1 MKSDNIQTSLH
12 GQRYSTLQGKM
23 MNKSLALLITALSFT
38 SLNAIASERAEQ
50 GWQLIEQGAL
60 IVDVRTPQEFQA
72 EHLDN
77 AINYPLSEIAV
88 HFANVDK
95 NKSIVV
101 YCRSGARSG
110 RAYDYLVSQGFINVH
125 NAGGLEEIQQSR

>member
-1 MKSDNIQTSLH
+1 
-12 GQRYSTLQGKM
+12 

-38 SLNAIASERAEQ
+38 SLNALASERAEQ

-60 IVDVRTPQEFQA
+60 IVDVRTPQEFQI

-77 AINYPLSEIAV
+77 ALNYPLSEIAEIAEIAE

-95 NKSIVV
+95 SKSIVV

-110 RAYDYLVSQGFINVH
+110 RAHDYLISQGFTNVH
-125 NAGGLEEIQQSR
+125 NAGGLEEVQQAR

>member
-1 MKSDNIQTSLH
+1 
-12 GQRYSTLQGKM
+12 

-38 SLNAIASERAEQ
+38 SLNVLASERAEQ

-60 IVDVRTPQEFQA
+60 VVDVRTPQEFQI

-77 AINYPLSEIAV
+77 AINYPLSEIAEN
-88 HFANVDK
+88 FANIDK

-110 RAYDYLVSQGFINVH
+110 RAYDFLVSQGFTNVH
-125 NAGGLEEIQQSR
+125 NAGGLEEVQQSR